1 MKTISMLFTYI
12 NRERSVSHKRTK
24 ITLLLSLAIFIG
36 VCLITYENA
45 FNTFEGTKTLVFAL
59 SIACIFIGL
68 FNTLPVFNT
77 EKHHILPELR
87 SGLYPISVYIISNF
101 LIQVL
106 LCMAQAI
113 LGTSILICFFYDKM
127 FEKGLSNE
135 YIALDVCVTFFFMI
149 MAMAMLG
156 FLLSLVIESISTALV
171 VTPIILVAQFL
182 LSGGILQLNGF
193 LEQISEFIVCKHGL
207 MALGSI
213 FDINQ
218 YPLKIQES
226 IPQFVQEPDPFY
238 IATTTHYT
246 DCITFIVLLL
256 ILPLALSVPVVMYK
270 KVNRE

>member
-1 MKTISMLFTYI
+1 MKTINMLSTYI
-12 NRERSVSHKRTK
+12 SREKRVSGKRTL
-24 ITLLLSLAIFIG
+24 ITLLLSLSIFVG
-36 VCLITYENA
+36 VCLITFENA
-45 FNTFEGTKTLVFAL
+45 FNTFEGTKALVFAL
-59 SIACIFIGL
+59 SIACVFIGL

-87 SGLYPISVYIISNF
+87 NELYPISVYIIGNF
-101 LIQVL
+101 LIQVF
-106 LCMAQAI
+106 LCMMQAI
-113 LGTSILICFFYDKM
+113 LGTSVLLCFFYDEM

-135 YIALDVCVTFFFMI
+135 YVALDVCATFFFMI

-156 FLLSLVIESISTALV
+156 FLLSLVIESVSTALV

-193 LEQISEFIVCKHGL
+193 LEQISKFIVCKHGL

-218 YPLKIQES
+218 YPLKIQKS
-226 IPQFVQEPDPFY
+226 IPQFVQAPDPFY
-238 IATTTHYT
+238 IATYEHYV

-256 ILPLALSVPVVMYK
+256 LFPLALSVPMVMYK
-270 KVNRE
+270 KANRE